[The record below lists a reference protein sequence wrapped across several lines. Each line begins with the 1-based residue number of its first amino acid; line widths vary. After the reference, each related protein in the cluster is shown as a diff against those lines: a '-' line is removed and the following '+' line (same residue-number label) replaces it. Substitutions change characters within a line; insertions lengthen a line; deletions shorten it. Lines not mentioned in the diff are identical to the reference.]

1 MTINLKVNGQN
12 REIDVA
18 PRDTLLDVLR
28 DGLNLNGSKKG
39 CDHGQCGACTVMI
52 DGKAVLSCLTLA
64 ARVDGVVTTIEGL
77 SQAGQMH
84 PMQQAFLRHD
94 AYQCGFCTSGQ
105 IMSAVALAQA
115 GKAVDRDAVR
125 HAMSGNLCRCSAY
138 PMIVDAVLEGAAN
151 MEQGR

>member
-12 REIDVA
+12 HAIDVA

-28 DGLNLNGSKKG
+28 DGLNMSGSKKG

-64 ARVDGVVTTIEGL
+64 ARVEGVVTTIEGL

-115 GKAVDRDAVR
+115 GKAIDRDAVR
-125 HAMSGNLCRCSAY
+125 YAMSGNLCRCSAY

-151 MEQGR
+151 MEQG